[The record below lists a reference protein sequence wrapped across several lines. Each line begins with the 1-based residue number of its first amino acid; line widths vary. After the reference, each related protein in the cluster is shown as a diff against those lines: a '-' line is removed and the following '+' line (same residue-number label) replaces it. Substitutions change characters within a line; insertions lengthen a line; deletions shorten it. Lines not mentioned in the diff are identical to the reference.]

1 MKKFFSSFRTGS
13 LIVGSLLLTGV
24 VFTAC
29 NKFDDDDNNNTPVAG
44 LMAFNLVPDK
54 SSVTVALSGN
64 ALGNAPL
71 AYSSYTGVYL
81 PVFPGNRTV
90 ETYDNGSP
98 APITSTTATFEA
110 EKYYSAFVVGA
121 NGNYR
126 NVIVHDNF
134 DSLSGA
140 SGQAYIRY
148 INAIPDS
155 SQPNVTITAGGSN
168 VVTGPAAFA
177 SVSEFTAVTPGSV
190 TIDVSNGGSI
200 DADRT
205 ITLEARKIYTV
216 LLAGIPGD
224 PSNGVQIRFVANGEL
239 DEEVAGQRVSS
250 SARVGAV
257 N

>member
-13 LIVGSLLLTGV
+13 LVIGGLLATGV
-24 VFTAC
+24 LFTAC
-29 NKFDDDDNNNTPVAG
+29 NKFDDDDNANTPVAG

-54 SSVTVALSGN
+54 SAVTVALSGN

-71 AYSSYTGVYL
+71 TYSSYTGVYL
-81 PVFPGNRTV
+81 PVFPGSRTV
-90 ETYDNGSP
+90 ETYDNASTP
-98 APITSTTATFEA
+98 FTTTTATFEA
-110 EKYYSAFVVGA
+110 EKFYSAFVVGA

-126 NVIVHDNF
+126 NVILRDNF

-155 SQPNVTITAGGSN
+155 TQPNVTITGGGSN
-168 VVTGPAAFA
+168 VISGPAAFA
-177 SVSEFTAVTPGSV
+177 SVSEFKAVAPGQV
-190 TIDVSNGGSI
+190 TIDVNNGGNI

-205 ITLEARKIYTV
+205 ITVEARKIYTV
-216 LLAGIPGD
+216 LLSGIPGD
-224 PSNGVQIRFVANGEL
+224 ATNGVQIRFVVNGQL
-239 DEEVAGQRVSS
+239 DETAAGSRVSS
-250 SARVGAV
+250 AARVSPV

>member
-1 MKKFFSSFRTGS
+1 MKKFFSTFKTGS
-13 LIVGSLLLTGV
+13 LIVGSLLATSIL
-24 VFTAC
+24 FTAC
-29 NKFDDDDNNNTPVAG
+29 NKFDNDDNDNTPVAG

-54 SSVTVALSGN
+54 SAVTVALSGN

-81 PVFPGNRTV
+81 PVFPGSRTV
-90 ETYDNGSP
+90 ETYDNS
-98 APITSTTATFEA
+98 STPFATTTTTFEA
-110 EKYYSAFVVGA
+110 EKFYSAFVVGA

-126 NVIVHDNF
+126 NVVLRDNF

-155 SQPNVTITAGGSN
+155 SNPTVKITAGGSD
-168 VVTGPAAFA
+168 VVNAPASFA
-177 SVSEFTAVTPGSV
+177 SVSEFTAVAPGQV
-190 TIDVSNGGSI
+190 TIDISNGGNI

-224 PSNGVQIRFVANGEL
+224 AVNGVQIRFVANGEL
-239 DEEVAGQRVSS
+239 DETAAGQRVSS
-250 SARVGAV
+250 SARVSSA